1 MGALR
6 VLDDDQATDA
16 VVVVG
21 EIGGQMEEE
30 AARYAH
36 RMDKPV
42 IAFVAGRAS
51 PPETRMGHAGAIV
64 SGGRGSYA
72 SKRAAFEEGGAN
84 VIDTPSAVGEALREV
99 LT

>member
-51 PPETRMGHAGAIV
+51 PLETRMGHAGAIV
-64 SGGRGSYA
+64 SGGAARTPPSA
-72 SKRAAFEEGGAN
+72 LRSRRAAP
-84 VIDTPSAVGEALREV
+84 T
-99 LT
+99 